1 MSVNNPV
8 KTRRKYDAS
17 FKQDVLQM
25 VASGRA
31 VSELAQALGVS
42 ASQIHRWI
50 HQSRALTDPSAT
62 SDASQR
68 SAGSS
73 NPAAEFERLKADLR
87 RTEMERDIL
96 KKALA
101 IFSRTT

>member
-1 MSVNNPV
+1 
-8 KTRRKYDAS
+8 
-17 FKQDVLQM
+17 M
-25 VASGRA
+25 VASGRP

-50 HQSRALTDPSAT
+50 HKSSAVSDPSAT
-62 SDASQR
+62 SDSSHLP
-68 SAGSS
+68 SAPRNTAG
-73 NPAAEFERLKADLR
+73 ELERLKADLR

-101 IFSRTT
+101 IFSRMT